1 MMSYFSSYGIQERQP
16 RVALSTASEL
26 QCPVLRSGELGGAP
40 GAACSAPELL
50 DWLGAVFSNAQ
61 LCVRGARAGAWPAP
75 RSSWGFIL

>member
-16 RVALSTASEL
+16 CVALSTASEL
-26 QCPVLRSGELGGAP
+26 QCPVLQSCELGGVP

-61 LCVRGARAGAWPAP
+61 LCVRSSRAGAWLASC
-75 RSSWGFIL
+75 SSWGFML